1 MTLKT
6 AAVRKLLLAF
16 GSLLMNATADAL
28 VVIIVSVVGAVVIVV
43 VVVAKMVV
51 EVMKK
56 YFTELVVLEALC
68 EDWLFTIARICPAQQ
83 S

>member
-56 YFTELVVLEALC
+56 YFTELQHGG
-68 EDWLFTIARICPAQQ
+68 P
-83 S
+83 